1 MSRLLKLFKGQKHKI
16 LYKTK
21 PLSTKAEGN
30 NKAVRKKNLAVCKM
44 IIKKYF
50 FIPNYTD
57 VFYKAFKEKNSIENA
72 TLDFTVCDT
81 AAGTTPVIKIMPHGR
96 VNIPSGIR
104 SFIPANVALEA
115 QNKSGVATKYGLVY
129 GASVVDAN
137 YQGII
142 HISLINTT
150 NKVVELPLGMKA
162 VQFLPRVID
171 ISPIEVYNNVTFE
184 EFYKDFEFTNRGE
197 GAFGSTGV

>member
-1 MSRLLKLFKGQKHKI
+1 MIKFFIEPGYDVKVPVRD
-16 LYKTK
+16 
-21 PLSTKAEGN
+21 AGN
-30 NKAVRKKNLAVCKM
+30 AGVD
-44 IIKKYF
+44 F
-50 FIPNYTD
+50 FIPNYNET
-57 VFYKAFKEKNSIENA
+57 FMEAFEAKNIDDNA
-72 TLDFTVCDT
+72 FICTNADGKTV
-81 AAGTTPVIKIMPHGR
+81 VRIMPHGR
-96 VNIPSGIR
+96 ANIPSGIR

-115 QNKSGVATKYGLVY
+115 QNKSGIASKYGLVY

-150 NKVVELPLGMKA
+150 DQSVDLPLGMKA

-171 ISPIEVYNNVTFE
+171 ISPIEVYNNMTLD
-184 EFYKDFEFTNRGE
+184 EFYKDFEFSNRGE

>member
-1 MSRLLKLFKGQKHKI
+1 MIKFFIEPG
-16 LYKTK
+16 YDV
-21 PLSTKAEGN
+21 KAPVRDYGN
-30 NKAVRKKNLAVCKM
+30 AGVDV
-44 IIKKYF
+44 
-50 FIPNYTD
+50 FIPNATD
-57 VFYKAFKEKNSIENA
+57 AFVKAFNDKNLTENA
-72 TLDFTVCDT
+72 VLDFNEE
-81 AAGTTPVIKIMPHGR
+81 GKPVIKIMPHGR
-96 VNIPSGIR
+96 ANIPSGLR

-115 QNKSGVATKYGLVY
+115 HNKSGIATKYGLVF
-129 GASVVDAN
+129 GASTVDAN

-162 VQFLPRVID
+162 VQFIPRVID
-171 ISPIEVYNNVTFE
+171 TSPIAIADREMTLE